1 MFIAYAMSDDG
12 GGFDP
17 AAVTDGRVVKRE
29 ELGRDAIV
37 DEYQILDDMQGSDPY
52 TLLKRVPL
60 ALGLLNP
67 YLCPGGD
74 VSGNEGKYQPAVFV
88 V

>member
-1 MFIAYAMSDDG
+1 M
-12 GGFDP
+12 
-17 AAVTDGRVVKRE
+17 DGRVAITE

-37 DEYQILDDMQGSDPY
+37 DEYKIIDDMQGSDPY

-67 YLCPGGD
+67 YLCPDGD
-74 VSGNEGKYQPAVFV
+74 VSGNEGKYQPAFLV